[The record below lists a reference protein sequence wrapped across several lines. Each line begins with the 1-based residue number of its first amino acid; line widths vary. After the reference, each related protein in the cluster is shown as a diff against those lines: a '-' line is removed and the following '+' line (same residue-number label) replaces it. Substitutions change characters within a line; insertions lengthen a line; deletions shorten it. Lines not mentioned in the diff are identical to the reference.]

1 MPNSNKKNSVY
12 LNIRNSIIN
21 KKIKTFPLNYQT
33 KKSDENESYFYIT
46 LNEAPPKK
54 MHEIMMDSKKYIITD
69 YHFTVFEYL
78 RKNENDAAFHIT
90 INLTYDNKT
99 YTARIYYDEHCKK
112 LSLTFKES
120 GKLLH
125 LKKESELLWFVEPYI
140 LEFSGIIE
148 TMHENVRNEF
158 KNQYNQLLN
167 NLSAKSLAIDLHINQ
182 IEKKEAYI
190 EYQNA
195 LEEALSIISYTDM
208 PFYCNTQNFTS
219 IFKNLLGAVTTE
231 LDNLNDDAVNIHNLD
246 EDKNSPNQVKVNIAM
261 PKRKLLSVS
270 AVPEEIKV
278 IDEQI
283 KKIQINNELN
293 EYQKIIKEYNLLD
306 YKYKTVNDSGDALS
320 ILNKMNELEK
330 KVGKIVISILILNNM
345 RLTSDRTKL
354 TENNKINQ
362 QSVIEDMDFKALV
375 IINKN
380 NVNNLIKFSVKNNK
394 PSELKLILEA
404 LKPVNLNIKTNALGK
419 ISEQYL
425 LQIAYD
431 HHFDEIF
438 EILLLNGAFPDIRY
452 NDKTIVQKNSLTK
465 INELVV
471 AYNKLMDDTLL
482 IRSCKDNRIKE
493 MTVLIRNGA
502 NLYYKPTST
511 AGFTAAGQI
520 LAYAPFVKNIT
531 NSIKK
536 NLDKGFSKNSSEA
549 KSFLQNDIDAKTLNA
564 FLKKN
569 AVKKIEKERSNKIEF
584 DNLNHKI
591 NKDIYN
597 AIDFTP
603 FIKKTALNFLKNFE
617 DYQPSHEEELLL
629 LIDTPRCFEEQL
641 RILFETIDGKERPIL
656 INQLQG
662 LTNKESTLLY
672 LACDSELE
680 YAVQLLLQHGAN
692 PNIHNYNRANALDA
706 CIQKNNL
713 TLLEI
718 ILKDSQID
726 IIDTAL
732 YSPLAIARENK
743 NSQAEHVLN
752 NYAKQKNILIDETK
766 IQSYENTK
774 EYLLFTKE
782 LKLLEQQCFTLQNNP
797 TFFNVLNTLK
807 TFNTLNTQTSG
818 NPPNPSSSK
827 R

>member
-1 MPNSNKKNSVY
+1 MPTSNKNSVY
-12 LNIRNSIIN
+12 LNIRNNITN

-54 MHEIMMDSKKYIITD
+54 KHEIIIDSKEYIITD

-78 RKNENDAAFHIT
+78 RKNESDAAFHIT
-90 INLTYDNKT
+90 INLTHDNKT

-112 LSLTFKES
+112 LSLTFKEC

-125 LKKESELLWFVEPYI
+125 LNKESDLLWFVEPYV

-182 IEKKEAYI
+182 KEKKEAYI
-190 EYQNA
+190 EYRNA
-195 LEEALSIISYTDM
+195 LEEAISIISYTDM
-208 PFYCNTQNFTS
+208 PFYCNTQNFIS
-219 IFKNLLGAVTTE
+219 IFKNLLGDVTTE
-231 LDNLNDDAVNIHNLD
+231 LDNLNDDAVNIHNID
-246 EDKNSPNQVKVNIAM
+246 EDKSGQNQVKINIAM

-270 AVPEEIKV
+270 AVSEEIKV

-293 EYQKIIKEYNLLD
+293 EYQKIIKEYTLLD
-306 YKYKTVNDSGDALS
+306 YKYKTVNESGDALS
-320 ILNKMNELEK
+320 VLNKMNELEK
-330 KVGKIVISILILNNM
+330 KVGKILTSILIL
-345 RLTSDRTKL
+345 SDMILKNDQTKL
-354 TENNKINQ
+354 TENSKINQ
-362 QSVIEDMDFKALV
+362 KSVIEDMDFTALV

-380 NVNNLIKFSVKNNK
+380 NVNNLIKFAVKNNK

-404 LKPVNLNIKTNALGK
+404 LKPVNLNIKTNALGES
-419 ISEQYL
+419 SEQYL

-431 HHFDEIF
+431 HHFDELF

-452 NDKTIVQKNSLTK
+452 NEKTIVQKNSLTK
-465 INELVV
+465 INELVL
-471 AYNKLMDDTLL
+471 AYNKLMGDTLL
-482 IRSCKDNRIKE
+482 IRSCKDNRIKA
-493 MTVLIRNGA
+493 MTVLVRNGA
-502 NLYYKPTST
+502 NLYYKPTS
-511 AGFTAAGQI
+511 AAGQI
-520 LAYAPFVKNIT
+520 LTYAPFVKNIT

-549 KSFLQNDIDAKTLNA
+549 ISFLKNDINAKNLNA
-564 FLKKN
+564 FLKN
-569 AVKKIEKERSNKIEF
+569 HSVTKIEKESSNKIDF
-584 DNLNHKI
+584 GDLHNQI
-591 NKDIYN
+591 SKDIYN

-617 DYQPSHEEELLL
+617 DYQPSHEEEFLLS
-629 LIDTPRCFEEQL
+629 IDTPFCFEEQL
-641 RILFETIDGKERPIL
+641 RILFETIDGKDLPIF

-662 LTNKESTLLY
+662 LTNQESTLLY
-672 LACDSELE
+672 LACDYELE

-692 PNIHNYNRANALDA
+692 PNIHNYNHANALDV

-713 TLLEI
+713 NILEI
-718 ILKDSQID
+718 ILKDSQVD

-732 YSPLAIARENK
+732 YSPLAIARESK
-743 NSQAEHVLN
+743 NSPAEHLLN
-752 NYAKQKNILIDETK
+752 DYAKQKNIFIDETK

-774 EYLLFTKE
+774 KYLSSAKE

-807 TFNTLNTQTSG
+807 TFNALNTQTSD
-818 NPPNPSSSK
+818 NPPKPASSK
-827 R
+827 RL